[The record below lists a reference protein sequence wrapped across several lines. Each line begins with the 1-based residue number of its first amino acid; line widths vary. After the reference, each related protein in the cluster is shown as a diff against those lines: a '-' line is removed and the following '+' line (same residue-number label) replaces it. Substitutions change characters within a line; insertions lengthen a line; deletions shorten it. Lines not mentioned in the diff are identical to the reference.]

1 MSNLSA
7 KKQQLLQELLK
18 KKGINV
24 EQKQLITRRTQL
36 SSIPLSFAQQRLW
49 FLYQLEPN
57 NPFYNISAAARLTGA
72 IDIPALEQTLNEIVR
87 RHEALRTN
95 FIVIDGQPVQII
107 KPSLTLNLPVID
119 LRSDPRLLEEVG
131 DVEGYLNLLA
141 NQEAQKPFD
150 LERDPLLRAT
160 LLQLDETEYVLLFTM
175 HHIVSDGWSIS
186 VLIREVAA
194 IYEAKLCHQPSPL
207 PELPIQ
213 YPDFAVW
220 QRQWLQ
226 GEVLQNQLSYWR
238 KQLGDEPPAL
248 KLPTDRPRPT
258 VESFRGASRSFCV
271 SPELTAALKTLSNQE
286 NATLFMTLLAA
297 YKTLLHRY
305 TNQDDIAIGSGIA
318 NRNRAEIE
326 GLIGFF
332 VNTLVLRTDLGKNP
346 TFREFLGR
354 VREVTL
360 SAYAHQDLP
369 FEYLVEQLHPE
380 RDLSRNP
387 LFQVVFILQNATTEK
402 LQLPGLTITP
412 LKQQNWTA
420 KFDLYLSM
428 HESDSGLTGTFEYNT
443 DLFDE
448 STIARMEG
456 HFLTLLSGIV
466 ANPNQRL
473 FELPLLTETERHQLL
488 IEWNQTHANIPDNK
502 CLHQLFEAQVEQTPN
517 AIALVFENQQLTY
530 QELNAKSNQ
539 VAHYLQKLLP
549 TLENQ
554 PLIGICME
562 RSLETI
568 IGILGILKAGGAYV
582 PIDPTYPRKRLAF
595 MLKDA
600 QMPILLTQEK
610 LVNALPQHQA
620 SVICLDKDWE
630 EIQQESTRNPAIKTT
645 SQDLAYILYTSGST
659 GQPKGV
665 CCRHIGVINLLTDS
679 EKRAPLKVGDRCSLY
694 TSFSFDVSVYEIF
707 SALLAGG
714 SLHIVPE
721 SLRTD
726 IMGLIEWLQARQI
739 QSAYIPPFMLQTL
752 SESLEKIAIP
762 LKRLLVGVEPI
773 NQQLLSKIQELIP
786 GLQIINGYGPTE
798 ATICTTL
805 YSVETKSAPN
815 RNTPIGRPVQNTK
828 IYILD
833 AALQPVPIGVPGE
846 LCISGMGL
854 ASGYLNRPELTNEK
868 FISNPFCTNSL
879 EDSLN
884 SRLYKTGDLA
894 RYLPD
899 GNIEFLGRIDY
910 QAKIRGFRIEP
921 GEIEAV
927 LHEHPAVQ
935 EAVVMIRE
943 DRPND
948 KRLVA
953 YIVQRP
959 ATQELQEL
967 VESWQSEHISQWRS
981 LYEDTYS
988 QSSSNENQTFNI
1000 IGWNSSYTGLPIPAA
1015 EMSEW
1020 VDYTVER
1027 ILSLQPKQVL
1037 EIGCGTG
1044 LLLSRIAPHC
1054 DRYSATDFSAEVL
1067 HYLAHTNL
1075 LKQSSHIT
1083 LLNRT
1088 AENFEGI
1095 EAASFDTI
1103 IINSVIQYFPSID
1116 YLVRVLEG
1124 AVKVVKPG
1132 GSIFIGDIRSLPLL
1146 EAFHTS
1152 IQLSQADNSLS
1163 HTQLQQ
1169 RIQQSLAQEQEL
1181 VIDPAFFAALKQH
1194 LPQISHVRIQPKLG
1208 RYENELTKFRYDAIL
1223 HIEHDV
1229 NSVAN
1234 CDWLDWRSQQLTL
1247 TKLRQ
1252 LLESNKPE
1260 LLGIKQ
1266 VPNARIVAD
1275 VKAMELLASDDS
1287 ELESAGEIKASLQ
1300 STETGIHPD
1309 EIWQLQSE
1317 LDYAIALSWASSH
1330 ADGSY
1335 DVLLQKQSANSPQPP
1350 IFPQEKTRLK
1360 PWHAYANNPLQGKFT
1375 RELVPQLKSFLSE
1388 RLPDFMIPSA
1398 FVTLEALPLTPNGKV
1413 DRRSL
1418 PTPEIS
1424 RSDTAN
1430 YAAPRNRIEEKL
1442 AKIWTQILNIEII
1455 GIHDN
1460 FFDLGGHSLLVTQL
1474 VMKVREAFQIDLPL
1488 RILFESPTI
1497 AELAQIIE
1505 RGNSNIAAQP
1515 VIDLKAEAVLD
1526 PAIRPEG
1533 LSLAKIVEPASILL
1547 TGSTGFLGAFLL
1559 YELLQQTQAK
1569 IYCLVRSN
1577 NSETGKEKIQKTLE
1591 SYLLWN
1597 DSFNDRIIPVIGD
1610 LSQPLLGLTDNQFQE
1625 LTELIDVIYHNGAL
1639 VHHTS
1644 PYSTLKAANV
1654 LGTQEVLRLASQVK
1668 IKPVHFISTSGIFN
1682 LAGRPHTGVKVVSE
1696 QDNIDDIEI
1705 PANGYIQSKWVAE
1718 KLVTIARDRGFPISI
1733 YRPGRISGHSQT
1745 GVFNTNDFL
1754 YKLIIGCIQLGSVPD
1769 GDTIMNLIP
1778 VDYISRAIAHLS
1790 KQEKSLGKAFNLFN
1804 PHSFSSSKLI
1814 DAIRSLGYSI
1824 QQISYNQWRNKLLN
1838 IAGNSPEHTLYP
1850 LIPFFPAKNS
1860 QSEDLNGA
1868 ELKFDCQNVIDGMA
1882 DTSVSCPPIDD
1893 KVLHTYFSYLIQ
1905 NGFLNKI

>member
-1 MSNLSA
+1 MGSLSA

-36 SSIPLSFAQQRLW
+36 SSIPLSFGQQRLW
-49 FLYQLEPN
+49 FLYQLEPH

-72 IDIPALEQTLNEIVR
+72 IDIAALEQTLNEIVS

-95 FIVIDGQPVQII
+95 FAIIDGQPIQII
-107 KPSLTLNLPVID
+107 SPSLNLNLPVID
-119 LRSDPRLLEEVG
+119 LQNLPREKREN
-131 DVEGYLNLLA
+131 EALNLA
-141 NQEAQKPFD
+141 NQEAQKPFN
-150 LERDPLLRAT
+150 LEQDPLLRAT

-175 HHIVSDGWSIS
+175 HHIVSDGWSIA

-194 IYEAKLCHQPSPL
+194 IYQAKLRHQPSPL
-207 PELPIQ
+207 PKLPIQ
-213 YPDFAVW
+213 YADFAVW

-226 GEVLQNQLSYWR
+226 GEVLQNQLAYWR
-238 KQLGDEPPAL
+238 KQLGDELPAL
-248 KLPTDRPRPT
+248 KLPTDRPRPA
-258 VESFRGASRSFCV
+258 VETFRGATRSFCV

-286 NATLFMTLLAA
+286 NATLFMILLAA

-326 GLIGFF
+326 SLIGFF
-332 VNTLVLRTDLGKNP
+332 VNTLVLRTDLRNNP

-380 RDLSRNP
+380 RNLSRNP

-456 HFLTLLSGIV
+456 HFLTLLSAIV
-466 ANPNQRL
+466 ANPDRRL
-473 FELPLLTETERHQLL
+473 LELPLLTETERHQLL
-488 IEWNQTHANIPDNK
+488 IEWNQTNTAFPDNK

-530 QELNAKSNQ
+530 QELNTKSNQ
-539 VAHYLQKLLP
+539 LAHYLQKLLP
-549 TLENQ
+549 TSKNK

-610 LVNALPQHQA
+610 LVLVNALPQHQA
-620 SVICLDKDWE
+620 RVICLDKDWQ
-630 EIQQESTRNPAIKTT
+630 EIQQENTGNPVIKTT
-645 SQDLAYILYTSGST
+645 SEDLAYILYTSGST

-665 CCRHIGVINLLTDS
+665 CCRHIGVINLVTDF
-679 EKRAPLKVGDRCSLY
+679 EKRAPLSVSDRCSLY

-714 SLHIVPE
+714 SLHIIPD

-726 IMGLIEWLQARQI
+726 ITGLIEWLQAQQI
-739 QSAYIPPFMLQTL
+739 QSAYLPPFMLQTL
-752 SESLEKIAIP
+752 SESLEKIAVP

-773 NQQLLSKIQELIP
+773 NQQLLSKVQELIP

-798 ATICTTL
+798 ATICTSL

-815 RNTPIGRPVQNTK
+815 RNTPIGRPVQNTQ

-846 LCISGMGL
+846 LCISGVGL
-854 ASGYLNRPELTNEK
+854 ASGYLNRPELTKEK
-868 FISNPFCTNSL
+868 FISNPFFTNSL

-884 SRLYKTGDLA
+884 SKLYKTGDLA

-943 DRPND
+943 DRAND

-953 YIVQRP
+953 YIVQGP

-1054 DRYSATDFSAEVL
+1054 DRYLATDFSVEVL
-1067 HYLAHTNL
+1067 HYLAQTNL
-1075 LKQSSHIT
+1075 LKESSHIS

-1095 EAASFDTI
+1095 EAASFDTV
-1103 IINSVIQYFPSID
+1103 IINSVVQYFPSIN

-1124 AVKVVKPG
+1124 AVKVVKSG

-1152 IQLSQADNSLS
+1152 IQLSQADDSLS
-1163 HTQLQQ
+1163 RTQLQQ

-1194 LPQISHVRIQPKLG
+1194 LPQISYIQIQPKLG

-1229 NSVAN
+1229 NVVTN
-1234 CDWLDWRSQQLTL
+1234 CDWLDWRSQQLNL
-1247 TKLRQ
+1247 TKLPQ
-1252 LLESNKPE
+1252 LLESNQPE
-1260 LLGIKQ
+1260 LLGIKRI
-1266 VPNARIVAD
+1266 PNARLVAN
-1275 VKAMELLASDDS
+1275 VKAIELLASDES
-1287 ELESAGEIKASLQ
+1287 ELETAGEIKTSLQ
-1300 STETGIHPD
+1300 SIETGIHPD

-1317 LDYAIALSWASSH
+1317 LNYAIALSWASSY

-1335 DVLLQKQSANSPQPP
+1335 DIFLQKLSANSPPSL

-1430 YAAPRNRIEEKL
+1430 YAAPRNPIEKKL

-1460 FFDLGGHSLLVTQL
+1460 FFGLGGHSLLVTQL

-1505 RGNSNIAAQP
+1505 RGNGAIANQP

-1533 LSLAKIVEPASILL
+1533 LPLAKIAEPTNILL

-1559 YELLQQTQAK
+1559 NELLQQSKAN
-1569 IYCLVRSN
+1569 IYCLVRSS
-1577 NSETGKEKIQKTLE
+1577 NSETGKQKIQKTLE
-1591 SYLLWN
+1591 CYLLWH
-1597 DSFNDRIIPVIGD
+1597 DYFNNRIIPVIGD
-1610 LSQPLLGLTDNQFQE
+1610 LSQPLFGLTVNQFQE

-1682 LAGRPHTGVKVVSE
+1682 LAGRSHTGIKVVRE
-1696 QDNIDDIEI
+1696 QDNIDEVEV

-1718 KLVTIARDRGFPISI
+1718 KLVTIARDRGLPICI

-1769 GDTIMNLIP
+1769 GETMMNLIP
-1778 VDYISRAIAHLS
+1778 VDYTSYAIAHLS

-1804 PHSFSSSKLI
+1804 PHSFCSSKLI
-1814 DAIRSLGYSI
+1814 NAIRSLGYSI
-1824 QQISYNQWRNKLLN
+1824 QQIPYEEWRNKLLDV
-1838 IAGNSPEHTLYP
+1838 AGNFPEHTLYP
-1850 LIPFFPAKNS
+1850 LIPFFPAKDS
-1860 QSEDLNGA
+1860 QSDDLNGA

-1905 NGFLNKI
+1905 NKFLNQI